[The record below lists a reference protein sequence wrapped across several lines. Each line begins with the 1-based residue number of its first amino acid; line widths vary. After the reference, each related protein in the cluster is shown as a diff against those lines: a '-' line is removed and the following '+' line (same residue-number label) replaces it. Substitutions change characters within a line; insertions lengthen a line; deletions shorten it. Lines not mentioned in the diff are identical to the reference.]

1 LKGLFGLEQ
10 SFSVG
15 LSRNLQIQ
23 LPFETDFGTLL
34 RGQAGQVR
42 HNEAAL
48 TDAPGSEKA
57 VRNGDTGLS

>member
-1 LKGLFGLEQ
+1 MTGLFDLEQ

-48 TDAPGSEKA
+48 TDAPGE
-57 VRNGDTGLS
+57 